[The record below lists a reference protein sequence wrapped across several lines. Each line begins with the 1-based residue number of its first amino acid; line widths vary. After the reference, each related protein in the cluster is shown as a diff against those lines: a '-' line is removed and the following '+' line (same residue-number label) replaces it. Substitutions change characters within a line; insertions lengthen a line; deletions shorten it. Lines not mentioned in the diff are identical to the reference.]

1 MTTNPSIFNQIR
13 DVIDDINKEVDSEDI
28 DDPDPVEIIKKLT
41 KDGGGIEVIGDS
53 FEPIHEHVDD
63 VRSRASNNYSET
75 YGIDGSTTKDL
86 TFNNGLIVSIAVA
99 AASVASSDKVQS
111 ASKKSTICVTTYFDD
126 KEIEVDPESD
136 KDNQMIF
143 QQFPRVTDLTSDLPQ
158 WINSTS
164 RTTAEGKHFEWVADD
179 IDGPLF
185 IDGPILPPEVLI
197 WTAYDNSGYPDKTPM
212 VDWSDKIY
220 EILQSYI
227 NGVESCILSNNPVFG
242 VQKSTTATRVLD
254 ALVEKD
260 NELTRREMPWT
271 DDGVLFNSALQDDSD
286 QTMISYTPWYIEHE
300 FEVGGRPG
308 RVTPLENYDKIDLD
322 LGTYEDYK
330 RAFFFAKPPTQ
341 TTVYRIGVP
350 LMQLRNRDEDELRD
364 IALNE
369 MVKQFR
375 EPLPVVV
382 ADQKVRIPKRMRD
395 EFRSLISG
403 KAYKGINEQRNY
415 K

>member
-13 DVIDDINKEVDSEDI
+13 DVIDDINDEVDDEDV
-28 DDPDPVEIIKKLT
+28 DDPDPVDVIKRLT
-41 KDGGGIEVIGDS
+41 KEGGGIEVIGDS
-53 FEPIHEHVDD
+53 FEPIHEHVDE
-63 VRSRASNNYSET
+63 VRNRASDQYSET

-111 ASKKSTICVTTYFDD
+111 ASKRSTICVTTYFDD
-126 KEIEVDPESD
+126 KEIDVDPESD
-136 KDNQMIF
+136 DENQMIF
-143 QQFPRVTDLTSDLPQ
+143 QQFPRVTELTSDLPQ
-158 WINSTS
+158 WINDTS
-164 RTTAEGKHFEWVADD
+164 RTTAEGEHFEWVADD
-179 IDGPLF
+179 INGPLF
-185 IDGPILPPEVLI
+185 IDGPIMPPSTLI
-197 WTAYDNSGYPDKTPM
+197 WAAYDNAGYPESTPM
-212 VDWSDKIY
+212 IDWPSKIY
-220 EILQSYI
+220 DILQSYI
-227 NGVESCILSNNPVFG
+227 NGVEKCILADNPVFG
-242 VQKSTTATRVLD
+242 VQKSTSATRVLD

-260 NELTRREMPWT
+260 PDLTRREMPWT
-271 DDGVLFNSALQDDSD
+271 NDGVLFNSALQDNSD

-308 RVTPLENYDKIDLD
+308 RVTPLKNYDQIELE
-322 LGTYEDYK
+322 LGTYDDYK

-350 LMQLRNRDEDELRD
+350 MMQLREWDEDKLRD

-382 ADQKVRIPKRMRD
+382 ADKKVKIPKRMRD
-395 EFRSLISG
+395 EFRSLITG
-403 KAYKGINEQRNY
+403 KAHKGINEQRNY
-415 K
+415 E